1 MIFAVIFLII
11 VVVLI
16 NNSIRLKIYAKR
28 FSIKTMQL
36 VGARRRFIVKPF
48 LIEAAILGFFAAFVA
63 VIGLGFLW
71 YILATKVGLVMWN
84 PNFTPLIL
92 ILIGIGVII
101 AVFSTLFAAW
111 RYLRLK
117 TDQLY

>member
-1 MIFAVIFLII
+1 
-11 VVVLI
+11 
-16 NNSIRLKIYAKR
+16 
-28 FSIKTMQL
+28 
-36 VGARRRFIVKPF
+36 
-48 LIEAAILGFFAAFVA
+48 
-63 VIGLGFLW
+63 
-71 YILATKVGLVMWN
+71 MWN